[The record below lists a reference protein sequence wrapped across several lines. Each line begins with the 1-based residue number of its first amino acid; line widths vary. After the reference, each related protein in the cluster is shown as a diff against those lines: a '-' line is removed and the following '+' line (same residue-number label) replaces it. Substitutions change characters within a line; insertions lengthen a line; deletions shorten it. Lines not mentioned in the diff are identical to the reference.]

1 MAKEKGSSKS
11 GGRKAGTPNKV
22 SKAAREV
29 INQIIEDGA
38 PKFRVT
44 MDKIYV
50 EDPPL
55 YAALFIKML
64 PYVTPKLNSVD
75 IKDTTNVEKSLEQQ
89 LAEMAEEQ

>member
-38 PKFRVT
+38 PKFRDT
-44 MDKIYV
+44 MDKIYA

-55 YAALFIKML
+55 YAALYIKML

-89 LAEMAEEQ
+89 LAEMAEE